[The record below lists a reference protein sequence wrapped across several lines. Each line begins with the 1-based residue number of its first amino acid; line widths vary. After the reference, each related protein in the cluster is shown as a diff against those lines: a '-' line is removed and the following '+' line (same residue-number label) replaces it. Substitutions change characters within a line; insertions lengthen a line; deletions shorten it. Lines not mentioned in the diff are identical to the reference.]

1 MPFIPILISRI
12 FAPRSVCSSAI
23 CTTRSMFPARSISC
37 SFFFPVGLI
46 RSPTT
51 KKLPSRW
58 ISCTALSL
66 DNTRVQTGFVA
77 SGSTER
83 TAFFS
88 ISICFGVE
96 PQQPPTALAPASTKA
111 RPYSANVS
119 GVIVYFVSP
128 SISSGIPLFGF
139 ANTGIVA
146 YRTIRLI
153 SASISFGP
161 VEQLMP
167 TASTPSDC
175 STITDASGVEPNNV
189 FPSLLKVMLTMIG
202 RSQTSLMAITHARA
216 SARLIIVSTKN
227 RSTPASTRICACSLY
242 TSTSSSNAR
251 SPTG

>member
-1 MPFIPILISRI
+1 M
-12 FAPRSVCSSAI
+12 
-23 CTTRSMFPARSISC
+23 
-37 SFFFPVGLI
+37 
-46 RSPTT
+46 
-51 KKLPSRW
+51 
-58 ISCTALSL
+58 
-66 DNTRVQTGFVA
+66 QTGFVA

-83 TAFFS
+83 TAFFN

-96 PQQPPTALAPASTKA
+96 PQQPPTALAPASTRA
-111 RPYSANVS
+111 RPYPAKVS

-128 SISSGIPLFGF
+128 SISSGMPLFGF

-202 RSQTSLMAITHARA
+202 RLQTSLMAITHARA